1 MAPSSYSCAVGSIG
15 NTVKSSQTYTTAIV
29 VIPPEE
35 SWAAI
40 QAIRQA
46 HDSKVRRWMPHI
58 TLIYPFCPV
67 DDFPAVR
74 EPLAAALVRQP
85 LFDVTLA
92 DFKTFRHRRE
102 NYTVWLRPEPDKP
115 LVALQE
121 ALSQAYLGKQSSSSD
136 NRFQPHLSV
145 GQVQGK
151 NKMNRLVEE
160 LQAAWKPMAFKVN
173 RVSLIWRR
181 DPPDDVFRVAD
192 EILLK

>member
-1 MAPSSYSCAVGSIG
+1 MVPW
-15 NTVKSSQTYTTAIV
+15 NHRTEPTQQAIV

-40 QAIRQA
+40 QSIRQQ
-46 HDSKVRRWMPHI
+46 HDRKVRRWMPHI

-85 LFDVTLA
+85 SFDVTLA

-102 NYTVWLRPEPDKP
+102 NYTVWLRAEPQGP

-121 ALSQAYLGKQSSSSD
+121 TLAQAYLGAQSSFSGD
-136 NRFQPHLSV
+136 RFQPHLSV

-151 NKMNRLVEE
+151 DKMDRLVEE
-160 LQAAWKPMAFKVN
+160 LQVAWKPMTFRVD

-181 DPPDDVFRVAD
+181 DPPDDIFRVAD
-192 EILLK
+192 DILLNRTLT

>member
-1 MAPSSYSCAVGSIG
+1 M
-15 NTVKSSQTYTTAIV
+15 
-29 VIPPEE
+29 VIPPQE

-40 QAIRQA
+40 QAIRQQ
-46 HDSKVRRWMPHI
+46 HDRKVRRWMPHI

-74 EPLAAALVRQP
+74 EPLAAALARLP
-85 LFDVTLA
+85 AFDVTLA
-92 DFKTFRHRRE
+92 GFKTFRHRRE
-102 NYTVWLRPEPDKP
+102 NYTVWLRPEPQEP
-115 LVALQE
+115 LIALHE
-121 ALSQAYLGKQSSSSD
+121 ALSKAYLGERSSSPG

-151 NKMNRLVEE
+151 GKMNRLVEE
-160 LQAAWKPMAFKVN
+160 LQAAWKPVTFRVD

-192 EILLK
+192 EILLN